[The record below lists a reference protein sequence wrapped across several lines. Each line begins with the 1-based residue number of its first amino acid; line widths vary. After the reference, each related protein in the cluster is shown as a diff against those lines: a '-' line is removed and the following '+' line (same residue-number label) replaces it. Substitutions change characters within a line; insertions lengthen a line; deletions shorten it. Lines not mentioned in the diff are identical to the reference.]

1 MQVIL
6 ASKSPRRKDLLVQV
20 GMDPL
25 VMDSYVEE
33 VTEALSPETLVRE
46 NAARKG
52 RKVAAAVAPD
62 ALVIAADTV
71 VADERGILGKPKD
84 REEAV
89 RMLRRLSGR
98 THKVHTGLYVSLG
111 GKEHLSVTT
120 TQVTFCPLTDRLI
133 HRYIGTGEPMDKA
146 GAYGIQGAA
155 ALFIPHIEG
164 SYSNVVGLPL
174 ATLFTALDELDV
186 KLDDTTLLHARNC
199 SRGTASGTRSASALE
214 IASLLTSREMDLD
227 QLARVTR
234 IEELTHVKG
243 LGPARASVI
252 VAALELGRRLAEK
265 TSRQGDRIRCPGDA
279 ARMVMERLRYEVKEH
294 VLTLLL
300 SAKGKV
306 LGIEEVFVGSASQA
320 TVHPREIFETAL
332 HHHASALILVHN
344 HPSGDPMPS
353 RPDIRLT
360 ERLAQVG
367 GLMDIPLADHIIIG
381 DGIYYSFKDADQL

>member
-33 VTEALSPETLVRE
+33 VTEALSPEALVRE

-146 GAYGIQGAA
+146 GAYGIQGGGRP
-155 ALFIPHIEG
+155 FH
-164 SYSNVVGLPL
+164 SSHRR
-174 ATLFTALDELDV
+174 
-186 KLDDTTLLHARNC
+186 LLQQC
-199 SRGTASGTRSASALE
+199 CWSASCH
-214 IASLLTSREMDLD
+214 SFYS
-227 QLARVTR
+227 TR
-234 IEELTHVKG
+234 
-243 LGPARASVI
+243 
-252 VAALELGRRLAEK
+252 
-265 TSRQGDRIRCPGDA
+265 
-279 ARMVMERLRYEVKEH
+279 
-294 VLTLLL
+294 
-300 SAKGKV
+300 
-306 LGIEEVFVGSASQA
+306 
-320 TVHPREIFETAL
+320 
-332 HHHASALILVHN
+332 
-344 HPSGDPMPS
+344 
-353 RPDIRLT
+353 
-360 ERLAQVG
+360 
-367 GLMDIPLADHIIIG
+367 
-381 DGIYYSFKDADQL
+381 

>member
-186 KLDDTTLLHARNC
+186 KLDVKLDDTTLLHARNC
-199 SRGTASGTRSASALE
+199 SRGTASGTA
-214 IASLLTSREMDLD
+214 
-227 QLARVTR
+227 
-234 IEELTHVKG
+234 
-243 LGPARASVI
+243 
-252 VAALELGRRLAEK
+252 
-265 TSRQGDRIRCPGDA
+265 
-279 ARMVMERLRYEVKEH
+279 
-294 VLTLLL
+294 
-300 SAKGKV
+300 
-306 LGIEEVFVGSASQA
+306 
-320 TVHPREIFETAL
+320 
-332 HHHASALILVHN
+332 
-344 HPSGDPMPS
+344 
-353 RPDIRLT
+353 
-360 ERLAQVG
+360 
-367 GLMDIPLADHIIIG
+367 
-381 DGIYYSFKDADQL
+381 

>member
-1 MQVIL
+1 MTQHCSMHEI
-6 ASKSPRRKDLLVQV
+6 
-20 GMDPL
+20 
-25 VMDSYVEE
+25 
-33 VTEALSPETLVRE
+33 VRE
-46 NAARKG
+46 ERPRERLKQKG
-52 RKVAAAVAPD
+52 AKA
-62 ALVIAADTV
+62 
-71 VADERGILGKPKD
+71 
-84 REEAV
+84 
-89 RMLRRLSGR
+89 
-98 THKVHTGLYVSLG
+98 
-111 GKEHLSVTT
+111 LSVTEL
-120 TQVTFCPLTDRLI
+120 LTILI
-133 HRYIGTGEPMDKA
+133 G
-146 GAYGIQGAA
+146 
-155 ALFIPHIEG
+155 
-164 SYSNVVGLPL
+164 
-174 ATLFTALDELDV
+174 
-186 KLDDTTLLHARNC
+186 
-199 SRGTASGTRSASALE
+199 SGTRSASALE

-344 HPSGDPMPS
+344 HPSGDPTPS

>member
-52 RKVAAAVAPD
+52 RKVAA
-62 ALVIAADTV
+62 AADTV

-199 SRGTASGTRSASALE
+199 SRGTASGTA
-214 IASLLTSREMDLD
+214 
-227 QLARVTR
+227 
-234 IEELTHVKG
+234 
-243 LGPARASVI
+243 
-252 VAALELGRRLAEK
+252 
-265 TSRQGDRIRCPGDA
+265 
-279 ARMVMERLRYEVKEH
+279 
-294 VLTLLL
+294 
-300 SAKGKV
+300 
-306 LGIEEVFVGSASQA
+306 
-320 TVHPREIFETAL
+320 
-332 HHHASALILVHN
+332 
-344 HPSGDPMPS
+344 
-353 RPDIRLT
+353 
-360 ERLAQVG
+360 
-367 GLMDIPLADHIIIG
+367 
-381 DGIYYSFKDADQL
+381 

>member
-1 MQVIL
+1 MTQHCSMHEI
-6 ASKSPRRKDLLVQV
+6 
-20 GMDPL
+20 
-25 VMDSYVEE
+25 
-33 VTEALSPETLVRE
+33 VRE
-46 NAARKG
+46 ERPRERLKQKG
-52 RKVAAAVAPD
+52 AKA
-62 ALVIAADTV
+62 
-71 VADERGILGKPKD
+71 
-84 REEAV
+84 
-89 RMLRRLSGR
+89 
-98 THKVHTGLYVSLG
+98 
-111 GKEHLSVTT
+111 LSVTEL
-120 TQVTFCPLTDRLI
+120 LTILI
-133 HRYIGTGEPMDKA
+133 G
-146 GAYGIQGAA
+146 
-155 ALFIPHIEG
+155 
-164 SYSNVVGLPL
+164 
-174 ATLFTALDELDV
+174 
-186 KLDDTTLLHARNC
+186 
-199 SRGTASGTRSASALE
+199 SGTRSASALE

-332 HHHASALILVHN
+332 HHH
-344 HPSGDPMPS
+344 PSGDPMPS